1 MSIANFI
8 PEIFGAGILK
18 ERDAVNV
25 AVANCNKSWEGQI
38 KQKGDRVR
46 ITSVGDVAIKTYTR
60 NTDIDAP
67 DEASDASTWLEITE
81 QEYFNVA
88 VDNVDKAQASEDIL
102 SELKRKAGI
111 GLATAQDTFV
121 LGKYTEAGETLTQG
135 ALTSAN
141 VIGELGKILRAF
153 QLKNVPEGTR
163 IKLEV
168 SPYVALKML
177 YAKIIK
183 DTDNSAILKTGKI
196 GEFMNMDIYVTN
208 NVTMSGS
215 GETVLSH
222 CLARTQDAITFAE
235 QFTKLQAYTPE
246 KRFSDAIKGIQV
258 YGAKVIRPK
267 ELIHLAFTCAAET
280 TI

>member
-25 AVANCNKSWEGQI
+25 AVKNCNKNWEGQI

-183 DTDNSAILKTGKI
+183 DTENSAILTTGKI
-196 GEFMNMDIYVTN
+196 GELMHIDFYVTI
-208 NVTMSGS
+208 NVKM
-215 GETVLSH
+215 
-222 CLARTQDAITFAE
+222 
-235 QFTKLQAYTPE
+235 
-246 KRFSDAIKGIQV
+246 
-258 YGAKVIRPK
+258 
-267 ELIHLAFTCAAET
+267 
-280 TI
+280 